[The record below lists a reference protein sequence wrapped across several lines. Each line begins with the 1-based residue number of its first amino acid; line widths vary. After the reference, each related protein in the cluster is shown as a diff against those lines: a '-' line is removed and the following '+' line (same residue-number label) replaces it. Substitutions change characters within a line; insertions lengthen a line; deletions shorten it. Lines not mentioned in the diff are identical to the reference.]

1 MQLQIPLHLFKG
13 LKLERKDLL
22 DIARRT
28 QQPHVEVGHQF
39 LSENDYLALL
49 KACEGQEQPSKEVAR
64 LKRQLKSLLEV
75 QANPLLTKIKS
86 VGALKE
92 AMLLCLRQLPHCWL
106 FRFDKEFQHWL
117 PYAIERVNEETGG
130 RYSTPHVRL
139 TLVAWRLGQRKE
151 ANVDFYHRDL
161 RGKNLAQI
169 LESADIRLKTG
180 ELLREHRRHQETH
193 EEYHRRTGEQFV
205 VTGWVQTSDSENSWK
220 PEIYRVP
227 ENADLPSLM
236 VMDHLHRL
244 KDTEPERVAD
254 VSQWNEG
261 GGEVEL
267 PLHPLVYMYD
277 LAGHVEV
284 IAHIADLKPY
294 EYQEGIDRCLVI
306 PEETRKLLVVLR
318 QALRLQDHDVVSGKA
333 GGCLILLKGDPGL
346 GKTLTAQVFA
356 EQNHRPLYELQCSQ
370 LGISPPEVEENLRDA
385 LLRARRWNAVLLINE
400 ADVFVRARGSD
411 IVQNAIVGVF
421 LRLLENLY
429 GVCFL
434 TTNMGTIIDDAI
446 NSRALVH
453 LEYKYPDA
461 SERIDLFRIQSQI
474 QKINAPETA
483 YESFAQKHQLSG
495 RDIRQLVKLAK
506 LLTLQRGKAVTQE
519 DLEWALQWRQK
530 PKLESH
536 EAPHGGMAEKAP
548 TPE

>member
-1 MQLQIPLHLFKG
+1 MELQIPLHLFKG

-22 DIARRT
+22 EIARRT

-39 LSENDYLALL
+39 LSENDCLMLL
-49 KACEGQEQPSKEVAR
+49 KACETQEQPSKEVAK
-64 LKRQLKSLLEV
+64 LKRQLRSLIEV
-75 QANPLLTKIKS
+75 QANPLLSNVKS

-92 AMLLCLRQLPHCWL
+92 AMLLCLRQLPHGWV
-106 FRFDKEFQHWL
+106 FRFDKELQHWL
-117 PYAIERVNEETGG
+117 PYVIERVNEETGG

-151 ANVDFYHRDL
+151 VNIDFYHRDL

-169 LESADIRLKTG
+169 LEAAEVRLETD
-180 ELLREHRRHQETH
+180 ELMREHCQHQEVYEKLH
-193 EEYHRRTGEQFV
+193 GRTGEQFV
-205 VTGWVQTSDSENSWK
+205 VNGWVQTSDSENSWK
-220 PEIYRVP
+220 PETYRVP
-227 ENADLPSLM
+227 EDTELPALM
-236 VMDHLHRL
+236 VMDHLHNL
-244 KDTEPERVAD
+244 KESEPERIAD
-254 VSQWNEG
+254 VSQWNEDG
-261 GGEVEL
+261 KEVEM
-267 PLHPLVYMYD
+267 PLHPLVYVYD
-277 LAGHVEV
+277 LMGHAEV

-294 EYQEGIDRCLVI
+294 EYRDEIERCLVI
-306 PEETRKLLVVLR
+306 PRETRKLLTVLR
-318 QALRLQDHDVVSGKA
+318 QAFRLQDRDVVSGKT

-421 LRLLENLY
+421 LRLLENLN

-434 TTNMGTIIDDAI
+434 TTNMGTTIDDAV

-453 LEYKYPDA
+453 LEYHYPDA
-461 SERIDLFRIQSQI
+461 QERTELFRIQSAI
-474 QKINAPETA
+474 QKVDTPETA
-483 YESFAQKHQLSG
+483 YGRFARKHNLSG
-495 RDIRQLVKLAK
+495 RDIRQLVKLVK
-506 LLTLQRGKAVTQE
+506 LLALQRGKAVTQE
-519 DLEWALQWRQK
+519 DLQWALQWRQK
-530 PKLESH
+530 PKPEKQPAGRTE
-536 EAPHGGMAEKAP
+536 EA
-548 TPE
+548 

>member
-22 DIARRT
+22 EIARRT

-49 KACEGQEQPSKEVAR
+49 NACEGQEQPSREVAR

-106 FRFDKEFQHWL
+106 FRFDKELQHWL

-169 LESADIRLKTG
+169 LESADIRLETE

-193 EEYHRRTGEQFV
+193 EKYHRRTGEQFV

-220 PEIYRVP
+220 PETYRVP
-227 ENADLPSLM
+227 ENADLPTLM

-244 KDTEPERVAD
+244 RDTEPERVAD

-261 GGEVEL
+261 GGEVQL

-400 ADVFVRARGSD
+400 ADVFVRARSSD

-421 LRLLENLY
+421 LRLLENLH

-434 TTNMGTIIDDAI
+434 TTNMGTTIDDAI

-530 PKLESH
+530 PKLESR
-536 EAPHGGMAEKAP
+536 EPLKGGMAEKAP

>member
-39 LSENDYLALL
+39 LSENDCLALL
-49 KACEGQEQPSKEVAR
+49 KACDGQEQPSKEVTK
-64 LKRQLKSLLEV
+64 LKRQLRSLIEV

-92 AMLLCLRQLPHCWL
+92 ALLLCLRQLPHCCV
-106 FRFDKEFQHWL
+106 FRFDKELQHWL
-117 PYAIERVNEETGG
+117 PYAVERVNEETGG

-151 ANVDFYHRDL
+151 VHIDFYHRDL

-169 LESADIRLKTG
+169 LEAAEVRLETE
-180 ELLREHRRHQETH
+180 ELLRERHRYQETYEKLH
-193 EEYHRRTGEQFV
+193 QQTGEQFV
-205 VTGWVQTSDSENSWK
+205 VNGWVQTSDSENSWK
-220 PEIYRVP
+220 PETYRVP
-227 ENADLPSLM
+227 EDTDLPALV
-236 VMDHLHRL
+236 VMDHLHHL
-244 KDTEPERVAD
+244 KEREPERTAD
-254 VSQWNEG
+254 VSQWNEEG
-261 GGEVEL
+261 KEVEL
-267 PLHPLVYMYD
+267 PLHPLVYVYD
-277 LAGHVEV
+277 LVGHAEV

-294 EYQEGIDRCLVI
+294 QYRDEIERCLVI
-306 PEETRKLLVVLR
+306 PQETHKLLTVLR
-318 QALRLQDHDVVSGKA
+318 QALRLQDRDVVSGKA

-370 LGISPPEVEENLRDA
+370 LGISPPEVEENLRNA

-421 LRLLENLY
+421 LRLLENLS

-434 TTNMGTIIDDAI
+434 TTNMGTTIDDAI

-461 SERIDLFRIQSQI
+461 NERTELFGIQSRI
-474 QKINAPETA
+474 QKIDAPETA
-483 YESFAQKHQLSG
+483 YERFAQKHRLSG

-519 DLEWALQWRQK
+519 DLEWALQWRHMPK
-530 PKLESH
+530 PENRGTAAS
-536 EAPHGGMAEKAP
+536 E
-548 TPE
+548 

>member
-39 LSENDYLALL
+39 LSEHDCLALL
-49 KACEGQEQPSKEVAR
+49 KACEGQEQPSKEVTK
-64 LKRQLKSLLEV
+64 LKRQLKGLIEV
-75 QANPLLTKIKS
+75 QANPLLTNIKS

-92 AMLLCLRQLPHCWL
+92 AMLLCLRQLPHCRV
-106 FRFDKEFQHWL
+106 FRFDKELQHWL
-117 PYAIERVNEETGG
+117 PYVIERVNEETGG

-151 ANVDFYHRDL
+151 LNIDFYHRDL

-169 LESADIRLKTG
+169 LDAAEIRL
-180 ELLREHRRHQETH
+180 EAEEVLREHQRHQETY
-193 EEYHRRTGEQFV
+193 EKVHRQTGEQFNV
-205 VTGWVQTSDSENSWK
+205 NGWVQTSDSENSWK
-220 PEIYRVP
+220 PETYRVP
-227 ENADLPSLM
+227 EDADLPALM
-236 VMDHLHRL
+236 VMDHLQHL
-244 KDTEPERVAD
+244 KESEPERSAD
-254 VSQWNEG
+254 VSQWNEDG
-261 GGEVEL
+261 KEVEM
-267 PLHPLVYMYD
+267 PLHPLVYVYD
-277 LAGHVEV
+277 LVGHAEV
-284 IAHIADLKPY
+284 IAHIADLNPY
-294 EYQEGIDRCLVI
+294 QYRDEIERCLVI
-306 PEETRKLLVVLR
+306 PQETRKLLTVLR
-318 QALRLQDHDVVSGKA
+318 QALRLQDRDVVSGKA

-385 LLRARRWNAVLLINE
+385 LMRARRWNAVLLINE

-421 LRLLENLY
+421 LRLLENLN

-434 TTNMGTIIDDAI
+434 TTNMGTTIDDAV

-461 SERIDLFRIQSQI
+461 NERTELFRIQSQI
-474 QKINAPETA
+474 QKIHAPETA
-483 YESFAQKHQLSG
+483 YEKFAQKHQLSG

-506 LLTLQRGKAVTQE
+506 LLTLQRGKTVTQE
-519 DLEWALQWRQK
+519 DFEWALQWRQK
-530 PKLESH
+530 PRPENREASAH
-536 EAPHGGMAEKAP
+536 E
-548 TPE
+548 